1 MENLEIK
8 MVFFNYYA
16 ATLGRF
22 YSTNQ
27 KDRLLRLMAVANSID
42 ASQVNELIE
51 ASRYVENED
60 IGNPVGCKNFL
71 LCAIF
76 RTNISPILHG
86 AVSALND
93 IYNTQKCTVVYT
105 NELLWHRSIKKEGN
119 LLDIGYYEYARG
131 KLDKAIEA
139 FEKAMRTEK
148 TLPLV
153 EYLAIISNEAK
164 KYEKAYEY
172 ALKAQSLGDD
182 ERLQIDWLMEIENEA
197 KLYLTESE
205 REKIEKSVF
214 NQKSTARIGFG
225 Q

>member
-1 MENLEIK
+1 
-8 MVFFNYYA
+8 
-16 ATLGRF
+16 
-22 YSTNQ
+22 
-27 KDRLLRLMAVANSID
+27 
-42 ASQVNELIE
+42 
-51 ASRYVENED
+51 
-60 IGNPVGCKNFL
+60 
-71 LCAIF
+71 
-76 RTNISPILHG
+76 
-86 AVSALND
+86 
-93 IYNTQKCTVVYT
+93 
-105 NELLWHRSIKKEGN
+105 
-119 LLDIGYYEYARG
+119 
-131 KLDKAIEA
+131 
-139 FEKAMRTEK
+139 MRTEK

-214 NQKSTARIGFG
+214 NQKNSARIGFG